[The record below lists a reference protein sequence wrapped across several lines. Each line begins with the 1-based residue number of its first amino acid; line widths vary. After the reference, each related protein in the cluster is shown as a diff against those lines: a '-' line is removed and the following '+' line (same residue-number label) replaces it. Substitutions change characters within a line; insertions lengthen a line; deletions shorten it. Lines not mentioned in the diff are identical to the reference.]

1 MNGPLENFLK
11 ELEGSEMADEEKRK
25 EEGTEDK
32 RPKKSPLRW
41 ILVVGAAVVLGVGG
55 YLGWNFLGP
64 GSSKDAA
71 LVSGESP
78 PKAVNKNE
86 VSKIIC
92 PMDSF
97 VVNLLD
103 KTHIAKRYLKVTMA
117 LEVGDEEGKAK
128 VEKHKTQLRDT
139 IILLLTAQTFQDISM
154 VEGKLGLKQEVMNRV
169 NLVLGAGTV
178 SRIYFTEFVVQ

>member
-1 MNGPLENFLK
+1 MKGPVENVLK
-11 ELEGSEMADEEKRK
+11 ELEGSEMADEEKQK
-25 EEGTEDK
+25 EEGTEDQ

-41 ILVVGAAVVLGVGG
+41 ILLVGAAAVLGVGG
-55 YLGWNFLGP
+55 YLGWSFFGP

-71 LVSGESP
+71 LVQSGSL

-92 PMDSF
+92 PLDFF

-103 KTHIAKRYLKVTMA
+103 KTNIAKRYLKVTLA
-117 LEVGDEEGKAK
+117 LEVGDEEAKAK
-128 VEKHKTQLRDT
+128 VEKHKTQLRDS
-139 IILLLTAQTFQDISM
+139 IILLLTSQAFQDISS
-154 VEGKLGLKQEVMNRV
+154 VEGKLGLKQEVMNRA
-169 NLVLGAGTV
+169 NLVLGAGMV